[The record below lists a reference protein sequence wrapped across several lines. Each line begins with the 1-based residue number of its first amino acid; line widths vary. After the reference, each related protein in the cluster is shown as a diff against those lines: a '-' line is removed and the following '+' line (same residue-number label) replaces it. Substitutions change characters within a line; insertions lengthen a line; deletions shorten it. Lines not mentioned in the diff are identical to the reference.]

1 MKLII
6 TESQFSRVQ
15 KQIIEHKERKNLF
28 EEKYNLLS
36 EENKK
41 HFQDIFTSIYPE
53 SKNLVTES
61 GWWNTV
67 GDVVGIFDP
76 TGIVDIVNGVDYIRQ
91 GDTFFGML
99 SLIAAVPYVGD
110 LVAKPI
116 IMGGKGSRLVK
127 GVNAAIKTAE
137 AGNSVKALADLN
149 KIANSSSISRKLFG
163 SVRRWSPKVK
173 EMIDKIPGGKISA
186 PFKNTLKQIID
197 LFGKVGA
204 GTQKGSAMIRRV
216 ASKPMTK
223 EETITLA
230 KEIKKV
236 VQSDG
241 KLFRSFGGSSRLGLK
256 GISNWKLGGVP
267 RLFGNRALRS
277 LIIKTKFWA
286 GFLDYIGVANFV
298 GVDETIN
305 QMGQENFDQKMDDYS
320 QTTEGRKNWQDDFSD
335 SEEPQQPSQS
345 EPETQTKTK
354 SFSQDILSD
363 LLFGPLG

>member
-28 EEKYNLLS
+28 EEKYNQLS

-116 IMGGKGSRLVK
+116 IMGGKGSSLVK

-137 AGNSVKALADLN
+137 AGNSAKALADLN

-186 PFKNTLKQIID
+186 PFFKAIFIFFFSTY
-197 LFGKVGA
+197 
-204 GTQKGSAMIRRV
+204 
-216 ASKPMTK
+216 
-223 EETITLA
+223 
-230 KEIKKV
+230 
-236 VQSDG
+236 
-241 KLFRSFGGSSRLGLK
+241 FR
-256 GISNWKLGGVP
+256 
-267 RLFGNRALRS
+267 
-277 LIIKTKFWA
+277 
-286 GFLDYIGVANFV
+286 
-298 GVDETIN
+298 
-305 QMGQENFDQKMDDYS
+305 
-320 QTTEGRKNWQDDFSD
+320 
-335 SEEPQQPSQS
+335 
-345 EPETQTKTK
+345 
-354 SFSQDILSD
+354 
-363 LLFGPLG
+363 